1 MLVVRGSLEAVLY
14 DLGSIGRDL
23 AALCDLVLR
32 FGGGGVH
39 LSFSWPSVS
48 HMGSFMGSLVGL
60 GLQKALTDPLSVL
73 ILLKI

>member
-1 MLVVRGSLEAVLY
+1 MLIVRGSLEVVMY
-14 DLGSIGRDL
+14 DLGEIRRGL

-48 HMGSFMGSLVGL
+48 HMGSFMGSLMGL
-60 GLQKALTDPLSVL
+60 TLQKALTDP
-73 ILLKI
+73 

>member
-1 MLVVRGSLEAVLY
+1 MLIVRGSKEVVLY
-14 DLGSIGRDL
+14 DMGSFGRGL

-48 HMGSFMGSLVGL
+48 HMGSFMGSLMS
-60 GLQKALTDPLSVL
+60 LSL
-73 ILLKI
+73 